1 MIYSNK
7 EKDKQMKI
15 TDELI
20 QTVAE
25 FKQELY
31 SRLDRI
37 RQLEQTRKEVVN
49 YFGRARI
56 IDGVFARFSPGRE
69 ELKNLSDNDL
79 TIQKVDNGYRIEWMI
94 IDGDSYDTIFLT
106 LPALF
111 ITDYE
116 AYYNQVKTEIEDNN
130 KAAEAEYAVWEKN
143 NSEILDKEKE
153 TELEKDKGEYLRL
166 KKKLQE
172 AGVEI

>member
-1 MIYSNK
+1 M
-7 EKDKQMKI
+7 QI

-20 QTVAE
+20 QTVAD

-31 SRLDRI
+31 NRLDKI
-37 RQLEQTRKEVVN
+37 RQLEQTRKEVVD

-56 IDGVFARFSPGRE
+56 MDGVFARFSPDRE
-69 ELKNLSDNDL
+69 ELKDLSDNDL
-79 TIQKVDNGYRIEWMI
+79 TIKKVDNGYQLEWMI
-94 IDGDSYDTIFLT
+94 IDGDNYDTIYLT

-111 ITDYE
+111 ITDFE
-116 AYYNQVKTEIEDNN
+116 AYYNQVKSEIEENN
-130 KAAEAEYAVWEKN
+130 KAAEAAYAAWEKN
-143 NSEILDKEKE
+143 NSEILNKEKE

-172 AGVEI
+172 AGVEL

>member
-1 MIYSNK
+1 
-7 EKDKQMKI
+7 MKL

-20 QTVAE
+20 QTVLD

-31 SRLDRI
+31 TRLDKI

-56 IDGVFARFSPGRE
+56 MDGVFARFSPGRE

-79 TIQKVDNGYRIEWMI
+79 TIQKVDNEYRVEWMI

-111 ITDYE
+111 ITDFE
-116 AYYNQVKTEIEDNN
+116 RYYNQVKTEIEENN
-130 KAAEAEYAVWEKN
+130 KAAEAEYAAWEKN
-143 NSEILDKEKE
+143 NTKILDKERE
-153 TELEKDKGEYLRL
+153 VELEKDKGEYLRL
-166 KKKLQE
+166 KKKLEE
-172 AGVEI
+172 AGVKL

>member
-1 MIYSNK
+1 M
-7 EKDKQMKI
+7 QI
-15 TDELI
+15 TDQLI

-31 SRLDRI
+31 NRLDRI

-56 IDGVFARFSPGRE
+56 MDGVFARFSPGRE

-79 TIQKVDNGYRIEWMI
+79 TIMKVDNGYRIEWMI
-94 IDGDSYDTIFLT
+94 IDGDSYDTIFMT
-106 LPALF
+106 LPTLF

-116 AYYNQVKTEIEDNN
+116 TYYNQVKTEIEENN
-130 KAAEAEYAVWEKN
+130 KAAEAEYAAWEKN
-143 NSEILDKEKE
+143 NTEILDKEKE

-166 KKKLQE
+166 KKKLEE
-172 AGVEI
+172 AGVKL

>member
-1 MIYSNK
+1 M
-7 EKDKQMKI
+7 QI
-15 TDELI
+15 TDQLI
-20 QTVAE
+20 QTVAD

-31 SRLDRI
+31 NRLDKI

-49 YFGRARI
+49 YFCRARI
-56 IDGVFARFSPGRE
+56 LDGVFARFSPGRE

-79 TIQKVDNGYRIEWMI
+79 TIRKVDNGYKIEWMI
-94 IDGDSYDTIFLT
+94 IDGDNYNTIYLT

-111 ITDYE
+111 ITDFE
-116 AYYNQVKTEIEDNN
+116 TYYNQIKTEIEENN
-130 KAAEAEYAVWEKN
+130 KAAEAAYAAWEKN
-143 NSEILDKEKE
+143 NSEILNKEKE

>member
-1 MIYSNK
+1 M
-7 EKDKQMKI
+7 QI
-15 TDELI
+15 TDQLI
-20 QTVAE
+20 QTVTE

-31 SRLDRI
+31 NRLDRI

-56 IDGVFARFSPGRE
+56 MDGVFARFSPGRE

-79 TIQKVDNGYRIEWMI
+79 TIQKVDNGYRVEWMII
-94 IDGDSYDTIFLT
+94 IDGDSYDTIFMT

-111 ITDYE
+111 ITDFE
-116 AYYNQVKTEIEDNN
+116 RYYNQVKTEIEENN

-143 NSEILDKEKE
+143 NTEILDKEKE
-153 TELEKDKGEYLRL
+153 VELEKDKGEYLRL
-166 KKKLQE
+166 KKKLEE
-172 AGVEI
+172 AGVKL

>member
-1 MIYSNK
+1 M
-7 EKDKQMKI
+7 QI
-15 TDELI
+15 TDQLI
-20 QTVAE
+20 QTVLD

-31 SRLDRI
+31 NRLDKI

-56 IDGVFARFSPGRE
+56 MDGVFARFSPGRE

-79 TIQKVDNGYRIEWMI
+79 TIQKVDNGYRVEWMI
-94 IDGDSYDTIFLT
+94 IDGDSYDTIFLI
-106 LPALF
+106 LPTLF

-116 AYYNQVKTEIEDNN
+116 TYYNQIKAEIKEQN
-130 KAAEAEYAVWEKN
+130 KAAEAEYAAWEKN

-153 TELEKDKGEYLRL
+153 VELEKDKGEYLRL
-166 KKKLQE
+166 KKKLEE
-172 AGVEI
+172 AGVNI

>member
-1 MIYSNK
+1 M
-7 EKDKQMKI
+7 QI

-31 SRLDRI
+31 NRLDKI

-56 IDGVFARFSPGRE
+56 MDGVFARFSPGRE

-106 LPALF
+106 LPSLF
-111 ITDYE
+111 ITDFDE
-116 AYYNQVKTEIEDNN
+116 YYNKIKDEIEANN
-130 KAAEAEYAVWEKN
+130 EIEKVKFTEYQAKQKLEALEAKQKEIEKM
-143 NSEILDKEKE
+143 EA
-153 TELEKDKGEYLRL
+153 
-166 KKKLQE
+166 KLQADKAKIDE
-172 AGVEI
+172 LRKNLSNSGIEL

>member
-1 MIYSNK
+1 M
-7 EKDKQMKI
+7 QI
-15 TDELI
+15 TDQLI
-20 QTVAE
+20 QTVAD

-31 SRLDRI
+31 KRLDKI
-37 RQLEQTRKEVVN
+37 RQLEQTRKEVVD

-56 IDGVFARFSPGRE
+56 MDGVFARFSPGRE

-79 TIQKVDNGYRIEWMI
+79 TIRKVDNGYRI
-94 IDGDSYDTIFLT
+94 DTIFLT

-111 ITDYE
+111 ITDFE
-116 AYYNQVKTEIEDNN
+116 AYYNQIKTEIEKNN

-143 NSEILDKEKE
+143 NSEIIDKERKI
-153 TELEKDKGEYLRL
+153 ELEKDKGEYLRL

-172 AGVEI
+172 AGVELWMVVFSHLLYLC

>member
-1 MIYSNK
+1 M
-7 EKDKQMKI
+7 QI
-15 TDELI
+15 TDQLI

-31 SRLDRI
+31 NRLDKI
-37 RQLEQTRKEVVN
+37 RQLEQTRKEVIN

-56 IDGVFARFSPGRE
+56 MDGVFARFSPGRE

-94 IDGDSYDTIFLT
+94 IDGDNYDTIFMT
-106 LPALF
+106 LPTLF

-116 AYYNQVKTEIEDNN
+116 AYYNQVKAEIEDNN

-143 NSEILDKEKE
+143 NSEILNKEKE

-166 KKKLQE
+166 KKKLEE
-172 AGVEI
+172 AGVKL

>member
-1 MIYSNK
+1 M
-7 EKDKQMKI
+7 QI

-20 QTVAE
+20 KTVAD

-31 SRLDRI
+31 NRLDRI
-37 RQLEQTRKEVVN
+37 RQLEQTRKEVVD

-56 IDGVFARFSPGRE
+56 MDGVFARFSPGRE

-79 TIQKVDNGYRIEWMI
+79 TIHKVDNAYRIEWII
-94 IDGDSYDTIFLT
+94 IDGDNYDTIFLT
-106 LPALF
+106 LPELF
-111 ITDYE
+111 VTDFE
-116 AYYNQVKTEIEDNN
+116 SYYNQIKTEIEENN
-130 KAAEAEYAVWEKN
+130 KAAEAEYRVWEKN
-143 NSEILDKEKE
+143 NSKILDKERE
-153 TELEKDKGEYLRL
+153 VELEKDKGEYLRL

>member
-1 MIYSNK
+1 M
-7 EKDKQMKI
+7 QI

-20 QTVAE
+20 KTVLD

-31 SRLDRI
+31 NRLDKI
-37 RQLEQTRKEVVN
+37 RQLEQTRKEVIN

-56 IDGVFARFSPGRE
+56 MDGVFARFSPGRE
-69 ELKNLSDNDL
+69 ELKNLSDKDL
-79 TIQKVDNGYRIEWMI
+79 TIQKTDNGYRIEWMI

-111 ITDYE
+111 VTDYE
-116 AYYNQVKTEIEDNN
+116 AYYNQVKSEIEEQN
-130 KAAEAEYAVWEKN
+130 KTAEAEYAVWEKN

-153 TELEKDKGEYLRL
+153 VELEKDKGEYLRL
-166 KKKLQE
+166 KKKLEE
-172 AGVEI
+172 AGVIL

>member
-1 MIYSNK
+1 
-7 EKDKQMKI
+7 MKI

-31 SRLDRI
+31 TRLDKI

-56 IDGVFARFSPGRE
+56 MDGVFARFSPGRE
-69 ELKNLSDNDL
+69 KLKNLSDNDL
-79 TIQKVDNGYRIEWMI
+79 TIQKVDNGYRVEWMI
-94 IDGDSYDTIFLT
+94 IDSDSYDTIFLT
-106 LPALF
+106 LPTLF
-111 ITDYE
+111 ITNFE
-116 AYYNQVKTEIEDNN
+116 VYYNLVKTEIEENN
-130 KAAEAEYAVWEKN
+130 EAAEAEYAVWEKN
-143 NSEILDKEKE
+143 NSEILDKERE

-166 KKKLQE
+166 KKKLEE
-172 AGVEI
+172 AGIKL

>member
-1 MIYSNK
+1 
-7 EKDKQMKI
+7 MKL

-56 IDGVFARFSPGRE
+56 MDGVFARFSPGRE

-94 IDGDSYDTIFLT
+94 IDGDSYDTIFMT

-111 ITDYE
+111 IIDFE
-116 AYYNQVKTEIEDNN
+116 RYYNQVKTEIEEQN
-130 KAAEAEYAVWEKN
+130 KAAEAEYVVWEKN
-143 NSEILDKEKE
+143 NTEILDKEKE
-153 TELEKDKGEYLRL
+153 VELEKDKGEYLRL
-166 KKKLQE
+166 KKKLEE
-172 AGVEI
+172 AGVKL

>member
-1 MIYSNK
+1 M
-7 EKDKQMKI
+7 QI

-20 QTVAE
+20 KTVAD
-25 FKQELY
+25 FKQEVY
-31 SRLDRI
+31 NRLDKI

-56 IDGVFARFSPGRE
+56 MDGVFARFSPGRE

-94 IDGDSYDTIFLT
+94 TDGDNYDTIHLT

-111 ITDYE
+111 IADFE
-116 AYYNQVKTEIEDNN
+116 AYYNQVKTEIEENN

-143 NSEILDKEKE
+143 NSEILDKERKV
-153 TELEKDKGEYLRL
+153 ELEKDRGEYLRL

>member
-1 MIYSNK
+1 M
-7 EKDKQMKI
+7 QI
-15 TDELI
+15 TDQLI
-20 QTVAE
+20 QTVTE

-31 SRLDRI
+31 NRLDRI

-56 IDGVFARFSPGRE
+56 MDGVFARFSPGRE

-79 TIQKVDNGYRIEWMI
+79 TIQKVDNGYRVEWMII

-111 ITDYE
+111 ITDYK

-130 KAAEAEYAVWEKN
+130 KAAEAEYRVWEKN
-143 NSEILDKEKE
+143 NTEILDKEKE

-166 KKKLQE
+166 KKKLEE
-172 AGVEI
+172 AGIKL

>member
-1 MIYSNK
+1 M
-7 EKDKQMKI
+7 QI

-20 QTVAE
+20 QVVAD

-31 SRLDRI
+31 NRVDRI

-49 YFGRARI
+49 YFGRARMM
-56 IDGVFARFSPGRE
+56 DGVFARFSPSRE

-79 TIQKVDNGYRIEWMI
+79 TIQKTDNGYRLEWMI
-94 IDGDSYDTIFLT
+94 IDGDSYDTIYLT
-106 LPALF
+106 LPELF

-116 AYYNQVKTEIEDNN
+116 AYYNQVKTEIEENN

-143 NSEILDKEKE
+143 NTEILDKEKE
-153 TELEKDKGEYLRL
+153 VELEKDKGEYLRL
-166 KKKLQE
+166 KKKLEE
-172 AGVEI
+172 AGVKL

>member
-1 MIYSNK
+1 M
-7 EKDKQMKI
+7 QI

-20 QTVAE
+20 QTVAD

-31 SRLDRI
+31 NRLDKI
-37 RQLEQTRKEVVN
+37 RQLEQTRKEVVD

-56 IDGVFARFSPGRE
+56 MDGVFARFSPGRE
-69 ELKNLSDNDL
+69 ELQNLSDNDL
-79 TIQKVDNGYRIEWMI
+79 TIQKTDSGYKVEWML

-106 LPALF
+106 LPKIF
-111 ITDYE
+111 VTNFE
-116 AYYNQVKTEIEDNN
+116 SYYNQIKTEIEENN
-130 KAAEAEYAVWEKN
+130 KAAEAEYRVWEKN
-143 NSEILDKEKE
+143 NSEILDKERE
-153 TELEKDKGEYLRL
+153 VELEKDKGEYLRL

>member
-1 MIYSNK
+1 M
-7 EKDKQMKI
+7 QI

-20 QTVAE
+20 QTVAD

-31 SRLDRI
+31 NRLNKI

-56 IDGVFARFSPGRE
+56 MDGVFARFSPGRE
-69 ELKNLSDNDL
+69 ELKNLSDNNL
-79 TIQKVDNGYRIEWMI
+79 TIMKVDNGYRIEWMI
-94 IDGDSYDTIFLT
+94 IDGDSYDTIFMT

-111 ITDYE
+111 ITDFE
-116 AYYNQVKTEIEDNN
+116 AYYKQVETEIEEQN
-130 KAAEAEYAVWEKN
+130 KTAEAEYVVWEKN
-143 NSEILDKEKE
+143 NTEILDKEKE
-153 TELEKDKGEYLRL
+153 VELEKDKGEYLRL

>member
-1 MIYSNK
+1 M
-7 EKDKQMKI
+7 QI
-15 TDELI
+15 TDQLI

-31 SRLDRI
+31 NRLDKI
-37 RQLEQTRKEVVN
+37 RQLEQTRKEVVD

-56 IDGVFARFSPGRE
+56 MDGVFARFSHGRE

-79 TIQKVDNGYRIEWMI
+79 TIKKLDNGYRVEWMI
-94 IDGDSYDTIFLT
+94 INGDSYDTIFLT

-111 ITDYE
+111 ITNFE
-116 AYYNQVKTEIEDNN
+116 TYYNKVKTEIEDNN
-130 KAAEAEYAVWEKN
+130 KAVEAEYAVWEKN
-143 NSEILDKEKE
+143 NTEILNKERE
-153 TELEKDKGEYLRL
+153 VELEKDRGEYLRL

-172 AGVEI
+172 AGVEL

>member
-1 MIYSNK
+1 M
-7 EKDKQMKI
+7 QI

-31 SRLDRI
+31 NRLDKI

-56 IDGVFARFSPGRE
+56 MDGVFARFSPGRE

-94 IDGDSYDTIFLT
+94 IDGNSYDTIFLT
-106 LPALF
+106 LPSLF
-111 ITDYE
+111 ITDFDE
-116 AYYNQVKTEIEDNN
+116 YYNKIKDEIEANN
-130 KAAEAEYAVWEKN
+130 EIEKVKFTEYQAKQKLEALEAKQKEIEKM
-143 NSEILDKEKE
+143 EA
-153 TELEKDKGEYLRL
+153 
-166 KKKLQE
+166 KLQADKAKIDE
-172 AGVEI
+172 LRKNLSNSGIEL

>member
-1 MIYSNK
+1 M
-7 EKDKQMKI
+7 QI

-31 SRLDRI
+31 TRLDRI

-56 IDGVFARFSPGRE
+56 MDGVFARFSPGRE

-79 TIQKVDNGYRIEWMI
+79 TIQKVDSGYRIQWMI
-94 IDGDSYDTIFLT
+94 IDCDSYDTIFLT
-106 LPALF
+106 LPELF
-111 ITDYE
+111 VKDFE
-116 AYYNQVKTEIEDNN
+116 AYYKQVEAEIKEQNKT
-130 KAAEAEYAVWEKN
+130 AEAEYAVWEKN

-153 TELEKDKGEYLRL
+153 DELEKAKGEYLRL
-166 KKKLQE
+166 KKKLEE
-172 AGVEI
+172 AGVKL